1 MPGSK
6 RPTNSPANL
15 IQVVKNNSVLIIGA
29 GAAGLAA
36 ARDLAAAGMAVTILE
51 ARDRIGGRVHTIH
64 DESVNLPV
72 ELGAEFVHGKHP
84 ALFKLLDSSRTAFSD
99 VTERHWYFEN
109 GVLSRSHDFWNKL
122 TALFD
127 LMSKEKPDQTF
138 AKFLDS
144 LPDDPETLR
153 AKGVATRYVQGFH
166 AADIKRAGVHGLIA
180 ANEAADEIGGDYSF
194 RVVAGYEA
202 VLQRLNEEAKQ
213 QGAVVELNTVLSQ
226 LHWGT
231 NNVEAICLSGK
242 LEKRFAA
249 SQAVITL
256 PLGVLQEK
264 SSTQGAVK
272 FVPALPEEK
281 QHGIQDIPMGH
292 VVRIVLVFR
301 ERFWEGLDI
310 AGTGAHEDLSQ
321 LGFIHYPGAPI
332 PTWWSLLPLHA
343 PLLVGWTGGPG
354 AEKFAGL
361 SEADLVSEALH
372 SLKEIFAVSETSL
385 RKTLLRSYTHD
396 WNADPFAHGSYAY
409 LPVNGLAA
417 QQELARPVQNTLFFA
432 GEATSVGHI
441 GTVHG
446 AIESGQRAAKEILTL
461 ISE

>member
-1 MPGSK
+1 MLPDSGK
-6 RPTNSPANL
+6 HTNSPASSIL
-15 IQVVKNNSVLIIGA
+15 VVNSNSVLIIGA

-36 ARDLAAAGMAVTILE
+36 ARDLAAAGLAVTILE

-64 DESVNLPV
+64 DQSLNLPV

-84 ALFKLLDSSRTAFSD
+84 ALFKLLDSSLNAFTD
-99 VTERHWYFEN
+99 VTERRLYFES

-144 LPDDPETLR
+144 LPEDPVTLR
-153 AKGVATRYVQGFH
+153 AKAVAIRYVQGFH
-166 AADIKRAGVHGLIA
+166 AADPKRAGVHGLIA
-180 ANEAADEIGGDYSF
+180 ASEAADEIGGYHSY
-194 RVVAGYEA
+194 RVVAGYESL
-202 VLQRLNEEAKQ
+202 LQRLNEEAKQ
-213 QGAVVELNTVLSQ
+213 HGAVVHLNTVVRE
-226 LHWGT
+226 LHWGS
-231 NNVEAICLSGK
+231 NDVEAICLSGK
-242 LEKRFAA
+242 LERRFAA
-249 SQAVITL
+249 SRALITL

-264 SSTQGAVK
+264 SSVQGAVR

-281 QHGIQDIPMGH
+281 QKAIRDIPIGH
-292 VVRIVLVFR
+292 VLRIVLVFR
-301 ERFWEGLDI
+301 ERFWEQLHI
-310 AGTGAHEDLSQ
+310 PGTGAHEDLSQ
-321 LGFIHYPGAPI
+321 LGFIIYPDAPI

-343 PLLVGWTGGPG
+343 PVLVGWTGGPS

-361 SEADLVSEALH
+361 SEAALVSEALG
-372 SLKEIFAVSETSL
+372 SLKQIFAVSEKSL
-385 RKTLLRSYTHD
+385 RDTLVRCYTHD
-396 WNADPFAHGSYAY
+396 WNADPFARGSYAY

-417 QQELARPVQNTLFFA
+417 QQALASSVQDTLFFA

-446 AIESGQRAAKEILTL
+446 AIESGQRAAKEILATL
-461 ISE
+461 

>member
-1 MPGSK
+1 LPGSK
-6 RPTNSPANL
+6 KPTSSPASF

-36 ARDLAAAGMAVTILE
+36 ARDLAAAAIPVTVLE

-64 DESVNLPV
+64 DESLNLPM
-72 ELGAEFVHGKHP
+72 ELGAEFIHGKHP
-84 ALFKLLDSSRTAFSD
+84 SLFKLLNSSRTAFSD
-99 VTERHWYFEN
+99 VAERHWYFEN

-138 AKFLDS
+138 ARFLDS
-144 LPDDPETLR
+144 LADDPETNR

-180 ANEAADEIGGDYSF
+180 ANEAEEEIGGERSF
-194 RVVAGYEA
+194 RVVAGYES
-202 VLQRLNEEAKQ
+202 VLQRLSEEAKQ
-213 QGAVVELNTVLSQ
+213 QGAIFELGTALSE
-226 LHWGT
+226 LHWSP
-231 NNVEAICLSGK
+231 NDVEAICLSGK
-242 LEKRFAA
+242 SEKRFAA
-249 SQAVITL
+249 SRAVITL

-264 SSTQGAVK
+264 SSARGAVR

-281 QHGIQDIPMGH
+281 QNAIQDIPMGY

-310 AGTGAHEDLSQ
+310 PGTGAHEDLSR
-321 LGFIHYPGAPI
+321 LGFIHYPEAPI
-332 PTWWSLLPLHA
+332 PTWWTLLPLHA
-343 PLLVGWTGGPG
+343 PVLVGWAGGPG

-361 SEADLVSEALH
+361 SETDLVSEALH
-372 SLKEIFAVSETSL
+372 SLKKIFAVSETTL
-385 RKTLLRSYTHD
+385 REKLLRSYTHD
-396 WNADPFAHGSYAY
+396 WNTDPFSRGAYAY

-417 QQELARPVQNTLFFA
+417 QKELARPVQNTLFFA

-446 AIESGQRAAKEILTL
+446 AIESGQRAAKEILAGL
-461 ISE
+461 